1 MLNSVDK
8 IYAKQMA
15 NKRFLRV
22 PISFSLTAI
31 KEITFIVSSFTAKGE
46 SYARNSK
53 GTLKTRKY

>member
-22 PISFSLTAI
+22 PISFSFTAI
-31 KEITFIVSSFTAKGE
+31 KEITFIVFLVHSEGGELREKFKGH
-46 SYARNSK
+46 SK
-53 GTLKTRKY
+53 DS